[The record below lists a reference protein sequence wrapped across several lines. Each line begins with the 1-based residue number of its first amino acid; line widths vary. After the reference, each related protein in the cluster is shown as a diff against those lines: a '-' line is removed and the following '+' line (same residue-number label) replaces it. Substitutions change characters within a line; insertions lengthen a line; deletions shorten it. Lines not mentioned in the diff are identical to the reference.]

1 MGKRLGI
8 IAGSGEFPFLAAED
22 AGKKGYTCF
31 VAGLTGETNPRFS
44 EIPAHMEWFSLS
56 ELDGLISYFK
66 RNKVSDVI
74 WAGKIRPDWLYK
86 TGGREGVPPAFRI
99 KLEEAAPSRILE
111 SAVEFLAVQGIRILD
126 PTPFLTAH
134 FCPPG
139 AMTAAGV
146 SASVA
151 ENADYGWAIARSLA
165 DLDIGQVVIV
175 KNKSVIAV
183 EGVEGTDAAIERAGR
198 LAGPGTVAVKVSRT
212 RQDPRID
219 VPAVGLD
226 TVRALAAAGSAAMCL
241 EAGKVAFFQK
251 AESIALADSRGIC
264 LWGR

>member
-8 IAGSGEFPFLAAED
+8 IAGSGEFPLLAAED
-22 AGKKGYTCF
+22 ALRQGYTCF
-31 VAGLTGETNPRFS
+31 VAGLTEEANPRFS

-56 ELDGLISYFK
+56 ELEGLISYFK

-74 WAGKIRPDWLYK
+74 WAGKIRPGRLYES
-86 TGGREGVPPAFRI
+86 GVRDGVPPALR
-99 KLEEAAPSRILE
+99 KALEEAAPSRILQ
-111 SAVEFLAVQGIRILD
+111 SALAFLAVQGIRIVD
-126 PTPFLTAH
+126 PTPFLAAH

-139 AMTAAGV
+139 VMTAAGV
-146 SASVA
+146 SPSVA

-165 DLDIGQVVIV
+165 DLDIGQVVVV

-198 LAGPGTVAVKVSRT
+198 LAGPGTVAVKVSRS

-226 TVRALAAAGSAAMCL
+226 TVRALASAGAAAMCL

-251 AESIALADSRGIC
+251 AESIALADSREIC